1 MFTHTGAVEKSAA
14 LTFLPV
20 REIFIFLYGSRGH
33 IGG

>member
-1 MFTHTGAVEKSAA
+1 MEKSTT
-14 LTFLPV
+14 LYFFLPI